1 MKTACL
7 TVIYPGVED
16 FIEEY
21 LQCIQRQTFKNFD
34 LVVINDHFPL
44 SIEQILKSM
53 NIKAEVFDCFQ
64 TPQGNRLHGLKM
76 CRQLGYDLV
85 VCSDADDVM
94 FDDRIERIV
103 AYFLEN
109 EDKKIV
115 FNNLV
120 GHSENERF
128 DLFYKERITLT
139 DILDFNVLGYS
150 ALSVKSDLI
159 PFIVEHRN
167 EIVPAFDWWI
177 ALVYLLHFKKVD
189 FLKDIYSHYRM
200 HTGNYTGPVFGIT
213 EKRLEQGLY
222 VKKATYSEL
231 TEYCKQNRFAE
242 EERLFKQKSKE
253 IYEIESFIGE
263 HSLSDYYKLV
273 EMHFS
278 DVPKMF
284 WWQDVV
290 SLNNCNKI
298 KS

>member
-21 LQCIQRQTFKNFD
+21 LQCIQRQTFKDFD

-44 SIEQILKSM
+44 SIEQILKRI
-53 NIKAEVFDCFQ
+53 NIKVEVFDCFQ

-76 CRQLGYDLV
+76 CRELGYDLV

-103 AYFLEN
+103 AYFLKN

-115 FNNLV
+115 YNNLV
-120 GHSENERF
+120 NDRF
-128 DLFYKERITLT
+128 DLFYKDCITLY
-139 DILDFNVLGYS
+139 DILEFNVLGYGAS
-150 ALSVKSDLI
+150 SVRGDLI
-159 PFIVEHRN
+159 PFILEHSN
-167 EIVPAFDWWI
+167 ENVPILDWWI

-189 FLKDIYSHYRM
+189 FLRDVKSYYRM
-200 HTGNYTGPVFGIT
+200 HPDNYVGPVFNIT
-213 EKRLEQGLY
+213 EEKLKHSLY
-222 VKKATYSEL
+222 VKKIIYLEL
-231 TEYCKQNRFAE
+231 AEYCQRNTFSE
-242 EERLFKQKSKE
+242 EEIFVQKYKE
-253 IYEIESFIGE
+253 IDEIECFINEYSF
-263 HSLSDYYKLV
+263 SSYYEQVKAY
-273 EMHFS
+273 FS
-278 DVPKMF
+278 DVPKLF
-284 WWQDVV
+284 WWQDVI

>member
-21 LQCIQRQTFKNFD
+21 LQSIQRQTFKDFD
-34 LVVINDHFPL
+34 LVVINDRFPL
-44 SIEQILKSM
+44 PIEQTLKSM
-53 NIKAEVFDCFQ
+53 NIEAKVFDCFQ
-64 TPQGNRLHGLKM
+64 TPQGNRLYGLKM
-76 CRQLGYDLV
+76 CHELGYELV

-103 AYFLEN
+103 AYFQEN
-109 EDKKIV
+109 EDEKIV
-115 FNNLV
+115 YNNLV
-120 GHSENERF
+120 NDRF
-128 DLFYKERITLT
+128 DLFYKDCITLY
-139 DILDFNVLGYS
+139 DILEFNVLGYGAS
-150 ALSVKSDLI
+150 SVRGDLI
-159 PFIVEHRN
+159 PFILEHSN
-167 EIVPAFDWWI
+167 ENVPILDWWF

-189 FLKDIYSHYRM
+189 FLRDVKSYYRM
-200 HTGNYTGPVFGIT
+200 HPDNYVGPVFGIT

-222 VKKATYSEL
+222 VKKTTYSEL
-231 TEYCKQNRFAE
+231 IEYCRQIGFAE

-253 IYEIESFIGE
+253 IDEIESFVSK
-263 HSLSDYYKLV
+263 HSLSVYYKLV
-273 EMHFS
+273 ETHFS

>member
-34 LVVINDHFPL
+34 LIVINDSFPL
-44 SIEQILKSM
+44 PIERILKHSEV
-53 NIKAEVFDCFQ
+53 KAKVFACNQ
-64 TPQGNRLHGLKM
+64 SSQANRLQGLKI
-76 CRQLGYDLV
+76 CHQLGYDIV
-85 VCSDADDVM
+85 VCSDTDDAM
-94 FDDRIERIV
+94 FDDRIERV
-103 AYFLEN
+103 VTYFLEN

-115 FNNLV
+115 YNNLV
-120 GHSENERF
+120 GHSESGRF
-128 DLFYKERITLT
+128 DLFYKENIALT
-139 DILDFNVLGYS
+139 DILDFNVLGYG
-150 ALSVKSDLI
+150 ALSVKFDLI
-159 PFIVEHRN
+159 PFILEHGN
-167 EIVPAFDWWI
+167 EKVPVFDWWF
-177 ALVYLLHFKKVD
+177 ALIYLLHHPKVD
-189 FLKDIYSHYRM
+189 FLGEVYSRYRT
-200 HTGNYTGPVFGIT
+200 HSDNYVGPVFGIT

-253 IYEIESFIGE
+253 IDEIESFIGE

-273 EMHFS
+273 ETHFS

>member
-21 LQCIQRQTFKNFD
+21 LQGIQRQTFKNFD
-34 LVVINDHFPL
+34 LVVINDRFPL
-44 SIEQILKSM
+44 SIEQILKRM
-53 NIKAEVFDCFQ
+53 NIKVEVFDCFQ

-76 CRQLGYDLV
+76 CRQLGYDIV

-94 FDDRIERIV
+94 FDDRIERV
-103 AYFLEN
+103 VTYFLEN

-115 FNNLV
+115 YNNLV
-120 GHSENERF
+120 AHSERERF
-128 DLFYKERITLT
+128 DLFYKEHITLI
-139 DILDFNVLGYS
+139 DILDFNVLGYG

-159 PFIVEHRN
+159 PFILEHGN
-167 EIVPAFDWWI
+167 ENVPVFDWWF
-177 ALVYLLHFKKVD
+177 ALIYLLYHPKVD
-189 FLKDIYSHYRM
+189 FLGEVYSRYRM
-200 HTGNYTGPVFGIT
+200 HSDNYAGPVFGIT

-222 VKKATYSEL
+222 VKKTTYSEL

-253 IYEIESFIGE
+253 IDEIESFIGE
-263 HSLSDYYKLV
+263 HSLSDYYELV
-273 EMHFS
+273 ETHFS

>member
-1 MKTACL
+1 MKVACL

-21 LQCIQRQTFKNFD
+21 LQSIQRQTFKDFD
-34 LVVINDHFPL
+34 LVVINDRFPL
-44 SIEQILKSM
+44 PIEQTLKSM
-53 NIKAEVFDCFQ
+53 NIEAKVFDCFQ
-64 TPQGNRLHGLKM
+64 TPQGNRLYGLKM
-76 CRQLGYDLV
+76 CHELGYELV

-103 AYFLEN
+103 AYFQEN
-109 EDKKIV
+109 EDEKIV
-115 FNNLV
+115 YNNLV
-120 GHSENERF
+120 NDRF
-128 DLFYKERITLT
+128 DLFYKDCITLY
-139 DILDFNVLGYS
+139 DILEFNVLGYG

-159 PFIVEHRN
+159 PFILEHGN
-167 EIVPAFDWWI
+167 EKVPVFDWWF
-177 ALVYLLHFKKVD
+177 ALIYLLHHPKVD
-189 FLKDIYSHYRM
+189 FLGEVYSRYRT
-200 HTGNYTGPVFGIT
+200 HSDNYVGPVFGIT

-253 IYEIESFIGE
+253 IDEIESFIGE

-273 EMHFS
+273 ETHFS

>member
-1 MKTACL
+1 MKVACL

-21 LQCIQRQTFKNFD
+21 LQSIQRQTFKDFD
-34 LVVINDHFPL
+34 LVVINDRFPL
-44 SIEQILKSM
+44 PIEQTLKSM
-53 NIKAEVFDCFQ
+53 NIEAKVFDCFQ
-64 TPQGNRLHGLKM
+64 TPQGNRLYGLKM
-76 CRQLGYDLV
+76 CHELGYELV

-103 AYFLEN
+103 AYFQEN
-109 EDKKIV
+109 EDEKIV
-115 FNNLV
+115 YNNLV
-120 GHSENERF
+120 NDRF
-128 DLFYKERITLT
+128 DLFYKDCITLY
-139 DILDFNVLGYS
+139 DILEFNVLGYGAS
-150 ALSVKSDLI
+150 SVRGDLI
-159 PFIVEHRN
+159 PFILEHSN
-167 EIVPAFDWWI
+167 ENVPILDWWI

-189 FLKDIYSHYRM
+189 FLRDVKSYYRM
-200 HTGNYTGPVFGIT
+200 HPDNYVGPVFGIT

-222 VKKATYSEL
+222 VKKTTYSEL
-231 TEYCKQNRFAE
+231 IEYCRQNGFAE

-253 IYEIESFIGE
+253 IDEIESFIGE

-273 EMHFS
+273 ETHFS

>member
-1 MKTACL
+1 MKVACL

-21 LQCIQRQTFKNFD
+21 LQSIQRQTFKDFD
-34 LVVINDHFPL
+34 LVVINDRFPL
-44 SIEQILKSM
+44 PIEQTLKSM
-53 NIKAEVFDCFQ
+53 NIEAKVFDCFQ
-64 TPQGNRLHGLKM
+64 TPQGNRLYGLKM
-76 CRQLGYDLV
+76 CHELGYELV

-103 AYFLEN
+103 AYFQEN
-109 EDKKIV
+109 EDEKIV
-115 FNNLV
+115 YNNLV
-120 GHSENERF
+120 NDRF
-128 DLFYKERITLT
+128 DLFYKDCITLY
-139 DILDFNVLGYS
+139 DILEFNVLGYG

-159 PFIVEHRN
+159 PFILEHGN
-167 EIVPAFDWWI
+167 EKVPVFDWWF
-177 ALVYLLHFKKVD
+177 ALIYLLHHPKVD
-189 FLKDIYSHYRM
+189 FLGEVYSRYRT
-200 HTGNYTGPVFGIT
+200 HSDNYVGPVFGIT

-253 IYEIESFIGE
+253 IDEIESFVSK
-263 HSLSDYYKLV
+263 HSLSVYYKLV
-273 EMHFS
+273 ETHFS